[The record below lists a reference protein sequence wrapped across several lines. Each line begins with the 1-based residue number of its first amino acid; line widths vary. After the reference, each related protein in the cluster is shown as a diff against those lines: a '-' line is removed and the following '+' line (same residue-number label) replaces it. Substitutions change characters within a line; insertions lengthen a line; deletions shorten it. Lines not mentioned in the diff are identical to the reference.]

1 MICVSLFLFLSI
13 RFIHKHITGID
24 GQFVDAH
31 VPTFTNSTATD
42 IRALQIPLPS
52 KKDSDAFRIIMSP
65 LTIAGVEERT
75 DGFEPNNGG
84 HAKDNESAT
93 AKTSEYSKHVWSGV
107 IDGKSDSPFKKI
119 ANAANGT
126 RIAVSTSERAK
137 DVIHPST
144 LPAGVTGS
152 SITGRAGGSKKK
164 AARIKISIKGTGH
177 AGAATAKTKV
187 KAQDAPDAKSPEGST
202 TKATETEMRGLEL
215 VEGKVSNETSN
226 ETSNMEPTRAGTPEK
241 KEPPKKI
248 KSSVKKSK
256 HRPASTRSLRNRGVK
271 TDAVVVDSSSVGN
284 NLVKVATN
292 VNANASV
299 EDKAESPVPKSST
312 NGPKKQISTKKPS
325 KPSNGTKKTGQSNAR
340 VCSVDDC
347 SKYRQSKSNGMCRA
361 HYMESQ
367 GLKKYQRHSTM
378 KPAADAITDARGDD
392 DDDDDDESDEDFDI
406 EETWRKIKPGDLV
419 PNTRVL
425 IAYKEKELF
434 RATVREIPDKKGGKY
449 RVHYDTFKKDKT
461 YLVPFSDFRALLDE
475 DNFPVEITETPEGD
489 QGIKKAYSVQVS
501 VFSDGKTSF
510 SSIEMDVIT
519 VNAPAAIEADADL
532 AIDLEWRQCLE
543 SLVSH
548 QKQYGCLPPEG
559 TKAYKWF
566 VKQTYEYC
574 RKKTNRRSSLTQNQI
589 AFLEKK
595 AGFVFRAGRACRA
608 GKRQHEDMANTNDGE
623 DRGTVKPKKTNKK
636 TRKN

>member
-1 MICVSLFLFLSI
+1 MFDLRLIVLVPEPI
-13 RFIHKHITGID
+13 RFIPKTLITGTE

-84 HAKDNESAT
+84 HGKDNESAT
-93 AKTSEYSKHVWSGV
+93 AKTIEYSKHVWSGV

-126 RIAVSTSERAK
+126 RIAVSTSEGTK

-144 LPAGVTGS
+144 LPAGITGS

-164 AARIKISIKGTGH
+164 AARIKINIKGTGNV
-177 AGAATAKTKV
+177 GAATAKTKV

-202 TKATETEMRGLEL
+202 TKATETEMRER
-215 VEGKVSNETSN
+215 KVSNEISN
-226 ETSNMEPTRAGTPEK
+226 ETSNMDPTKAGTPEK

-248 KSSVKKSK
+248 KLSVKKSK
-256 HRPASTRSLRNRGVK
+256 HRPASTISLRTRGVK
-271 TDAVVVDSSSVGN
+271 TDAVVVDAITSSVGN
-284 NLVKVATN
+284 NLVIVATN
-292 VNANASV
+292 VNVNASI

-312 NGPKKQISTKKPS
+312 NGPKKQLSAKKAS
-325 KPSNGTKKTGQSNAR
+325 KPSTGTKKTGQSNGR
-340 VCSVDDC
+340 FCSVDGC
-347 SKYRQSKSNGMCRA
+347 PKYKQRKSNGMCRG

-367 GLKKYQRHSTM
+367 GLIKYQRPSTM
-378 KPAADAITDARGDD
+378 KPAADAVTDARGDD
-392 DDDDDDESDEDFDI
+392 DDDDDDI

-434 RATVREIPDKKGGKY
+434 RATVREIPGKVGGKKY

-475 DNFPVEITETPEGD
+475 DNFPVEIAETPEGD
-489 QGIKKAYSVQVS
+489 EGIKKAYSVQVS
-501 VFSDGKTSF
+501 VFSDGKTSI
-510 SSIEMDVIT
+510 SSSEADVTT

-559 TKAYKWF
+559 TKVYKWF

-595 AGFVFRAGRACRA
+595 AGFVFRAGRNCSA

-623 DRGTVKPKKTNKK
+623 DRGAVKPKKTNKK

>member
-1 MICVSLFLFLSI
+1 
-13 RFIHKHITGID
+13 
-24 GQFVDAH
+24 
-31 VPTFTNSTATD
+31 
-42 IRALQIPLPS
+42 
-52 KKDSDAFRIIMSP
+52 MSP

-84 HAKDNESAT
+84 HGKDNESAT
-93 AKTSEYSKHVWSGV
+93 PKTSEYSKHVWSGV
-107 IDGKSDSPFKKI
+107 IDGKSDCPFKKI
-119 ANAANGT
+119 ASAANGT
-126 RIAVSTSERAK
+126 RIAVSASEGTK

-164 AARIKISIKGTGH
+164 AARIKINIKRTGNV
-177 AGAATAKTKV
+177 GAATAKTKV
-187 KAQDAPDAKSPEGST
+187 KAQDAPDAK
-202 TKATETEMRGLEL
+202 R
-215 VEGKVSNETSN
+215 KVSNEISN
-226 ETSNMEPTRAGTPEK
+226 ETSNMDPTKAGTPEK

-248 KSSVKKSK
+248 KLSVKKSK
-256 HRPASTRSLRNRGVK
+256 HRPASTISLRTRGVK
-271 TDAVVVDSSSVGN
+271 TDAVVVDAITSSVGN
-284 NLVKVATN
+284 NLVIVATN
-292 VNANASV
+292 VNVNASI
-299 EDKAESPVPKSST
+299 EDKAESLVPKSST
-312 NGPKKQISTKKPS
+312 NDPKKQLSTKKAS
-325 KPSNGTKKTGQSNAR
+325 KPSTGTKQTGQSNGR
-340 VCSVDDC
+340 FCSVDGC
-347 SKYRQSKSNGMCRA
+347 PKYRQRKSNNMCRG

-367 GLKKYQRHSTM
+367 GLKKYQRPSTI
-378 KPAADAITDARGDD
+378 KPAADAVTDARGDYDD
-392 DDDDDDESDEDFDI
+392 DDDDDV

-434 RATVREIPDKKGGKY
+434 RATVREIPGKVGGKY

-475 DNFPVEITETPEGD
+475 DNFPVEIAETPEGD
-489 QGIKKAYSVQVS
+489 EEIKKAYSVQVL
-501 VFSDGKTSF
+501 VFSDGKTSI
-510 SSIEMDVIT
+510 SSIEADVTT

-548 QKQYGCLPPEG
+548 QKQYGYLPPEG

-574 RKKTNRRSSLTQNQI
+574 RKKTNRRSSLTPNQI

-595 AGFVFRAGRACRA
+595 AGFVFRCSA
-608 GKRQHEDMANTNDGE
+608 GKRRHEDKANTNDGE
-623 DRGTVKPKKTNKK
+623 DRGAVKPKKTNKK

>member
-1 MICVSLFLFLSI
+1 
-13 RFIHKHITGID
+13 
-24 GQFVDAH
+24 
-31 VPTFTNSTATD
+31 
-42 IRALQIPLPS
+42 
-52 KKDSDAFRIIMSP
+52 MSP

-84 HAKDNESAT
+84 HGKDNESAT
-93 AKTSEYSKHVWSGV
+93 PKTSEYSKHVWSGV

-119 ANAANGT
+119 ASAANGT
-126 RIAVSTSERAK
+126 RIAVSTSEGTK

-164 AARIKISIKGTGH
+164 AARIKINIKRTGNV
-177 AGAATAKTKV
+177 GAATAKTKV
-187 KAQDAPDAKSPEGST
+187 KAQDAPDAK
-202 TKATETEMRGLEL
+202 R
-215 VEGKVSNETSN
+215 KVSNEISN
-226 ETSNMEPTRAGTPEK
+226 ETSNMDPTKAGTPEK

-248 KSSVKKSK
+248 KLSVKKSK
-256 HRPASTRSLRNRGVK
+256 HRPASTISLRTRGVK
-271 TDAVVVDSSSVGN
+271 TDAVVVDAITSSVGN
-284 NLVKVATN
+284 NLVIVATN
-292 VNANASV
+292 VNVNASI
-299 EDKAESPVPKSST
+299 EDKAESLVPKSST
-312 NGPKKQISTKKPS
+312 NDPKKQLSTKKAS
-325 KPSNGTKKTGQSNAR
+325 KPSTGTKKTGQSNGR
-340 VCSVDDC
+340 FCSVDGC
-347 SKYRQSKSNGMCRA
+347 PKYRQRKSNNMCRG

-367 GLKKYQRHSTM
+367 GLKKYQRPSTI
-378 KPAADAITDARGDD
+378 KPAADAVTDARGDYDD
-392 DDDDDDESDEDFDI
+392 DDDDDV

-434 RATVREIPDKKGGKY
+434 RATVREIPGKVGGKY

-475 DNFPVEITETPEGD
+475 DNFPVEIAETPEGD
-489 QGIKKAYSVQVS
+489 EEIKKAYSVQVL
-501 VFSDGKTSF
+501 VFSDGKTSI
-510 SSIEMDVIT
+510 SSIEADVTT

-548 QKQYGCLPPEG
+548 QKQYGYLPPEG

-574 RKKTNRRSSLTQNQI
+574 RKKTNRRSSLTPNQI

-595 AGFVFRAGRACRA
+595 AGFVFRCSA
-608 GKRQHEDMANTNDGE
+608 GKRRHEDKANTNDGE
-623 DRGTVKPKKTNKK
+623 DRGAVKPKKTNKK

>member
-1 MICVSLFLFLSI
+1 MFDLRLIVLVPEPI
-13 RFIHKHITGID
+13 RFIPKTLITGTE

-31 VPTFTNSTATD
+31 VPTFTNSTAID

-84 HAKDNESAT
+84 HGKDNESAT
-93 AKTSEYSKHVWSGV
+93 AKTIEYSKHVWSGV

-119 ANAANGT
+119 AKAANGT
-126 RIAVSTSERAK
+126 RIAVSTSEGTK

-144 LPAGVTGS
+144 LPAGITGS

-164 AARIKISIKGTGH
+164 AARIKINIKGTGNV
-177 AGAATAKTKV
+177 GAATAKTKV

-202 TKATETEMRGLEL
+202 TKATETEMRER
-215 VEGKVSNETSN
+215 KVSNEISN
-226 ETSNMEPTRAGTPEK
+226 ETSNMDPTKAGTPEK

-248 KSSVKKSK
+248 KLSVKKSK
-256 HRPASTRSLRNRGVK
+256 HRPASTISLRTRGVK
-271 TDAVVVDSSSVGN
+271 TDAVVVDAITSSVGN
-284 NLVKVATN
+284 NLVIVATN
-292 VNANASV
+292 VNVNASI

-312 NGPKKQISTKKPS
+312 NGPKKQLSAKKAS
-325 KPSNGTKKTGQSNAR
+325 KPSTGIKKTGQSNGR
-340 VCSVDDC
+340 FCSVDGC
-347 SKYRQSKSNGMCRA
+347 PKYKQRKSNGMCRG

-367 GLKKYQRHSTM
+367 GLIKYQRPSTM
-378 KPAADAITDARGDD
+378 KPAADAVTDARGDD
-392 DDDDDDESDEDFDI
+392 DDDDDDI

-434 RATVREIPDKKGGKY
+434 RATVREIPGKVGGKKY

-475 DNFPVEITETPEGD
+475 DNFPVEIAETPEGD
-489 QGIKKAYSVQVS
+489 EGIKKAYSVQVS
-501 VFSDGKTSF
+501 VFSDGKTSI
-510 SSIEMDVIT
+510 SSSEADVTT

-559 TKAYKWF
+559 TKVYKWF

-595 AGFVFRAGRACRA
+595 AGFVFRAGRNCSA

-623 DRGTVKPKKTNKK
+623 DRGAVKPKKTNKK

>member
-1 MICVSLFLFLSI
+1 MVSTYIYEVDLSFGAFVMYLGTSMFDLRLI
-13 RFIHKHITGID
+13 VLVPEPTRFIHKTLITGTD

-65 LTIAGVEERT
+65 LTIAGVEEERT

-84 HAKDNESAT
+84 HAKDNASAT

-107 IDGKSDSPFKKI
+107 VDGKSDSPFKKI

-126 RIAVSTSERAK
+126 RIAVSTREGAK
-137 DVIHPST
+137 DLIHPST

-164 AARIKISIKGTGH
+164 ATRIKINLKGTGH

-187 KAQDAPDAKSPEGST
+187 KAQDAPDAKS
-202 TKATETEMRGLEL
+202 
-215 VEGKVSNETSN
+215 N
-226 ETSNMEPTRAGTPEK
+226 ETSNMKPTKVGTPEK

-256 HRPASTRSLRNRGVK
+256 HRPASIRSLRTRGVK
-271 TDAVVVDSSSVGN
+271 TDAVVVDASSVGN
-284 NLVKVATN
+284 NLVKA
-292 VNANASV
+292 
-299 EDKAESPVPKSST
+299 
-312 NGPKKQISTKKPS
+312 
-325 KPSNGTKKTGQSNAR
+325 TKKTSQPDAR
-340 VCSVDDC
+340 ICSVDGC
-347 SKYRQSKSNGMCRA
+347 PKYRQSKSDGMCRG
-361 HYMESQ
+361 HYVESQ

-378 KPAADAITDARGDD
+378 KPAADEVTNARGED

-434 RATVREIPDKKGGKY
+434 RATVREIPDKEGGKY

-475 DNFPVEITETPEGD
+475 DNCPVEITEMSDGDEG
-489 QGIKKAYSVQVS
+489 IRKTYSVQVS

-510 SSIEMDVIT
+510 SSIETDVTT

-548 QKQYGCLPPEG
+548 QKQYGCLPPKG

-566 VKQTYEYC
+566 AKQTYEYC

-595 AGFVFRAGRACRA
+595 AGFVFRAGRNSSA
-608 GKRQHEDMANTNDGE
+608 GKRQHEDMANPA
-623 DRGTVKPKKTNKK
+623 VKPKKTNKK

>member
-1 MICVSLFLFLSI
+1 MFDLRLIVLVPEPI
-13 RFIHKHITGID
+13 RFIPKTLITGTE

-31 VPTFTNSTATD
+31 VPTFTNSTAID

-84 HAKDNESAT
+84 HGKDNESAT
-93 AKTSEYSKHVWSGV
+93 AKTIEYSKHVWSGV

-119 ANAANGT
+119 AKAANGT
-126 RIAVSTSERAK
+126 RIAVSTSEGTK

-144 LPAGVTGS
+144 LPAGITGS

-164 AARIKISIKGTGH
+164 AARIKINIKGTGNV
-177 AGAATAKTKV
+177 GAATAKTKV

-202 TKATETEMRGLEL
+202 TKATETEMRER
-215 VEGKVSNETSN
+215 KVSNEISN
-226 ETSNMEPTRAGTPEK
+226 ETSNMDPTKAGTPEK

-248 KSSVKKSK
+248 KLSVKKSK
-256 HRPASTRSLRNRGVK
+256 HRPASTISLRTRGVK
-271 TDAVVVDSSSVGN
+271 TDAVVVDAITSSVGN
-284 NLVKVATN
+284 NLVIVATN
-292 VNANASV
+292 VNVNASI
-299 EDKAESPVPKSST
+299 EDKAESPVPKSSM
-312 NGPKKQISTKKPS
+312 NGPKEQLSAKKAS
-325 KPSNGTKKTGQSNAR
+325 KPSTGIKKTGQSNGR
-340 VCSVDDC
+340 FCSVDGC
-347 SKYRQSKSNGMCRA
+347 PKYKQRKSNGMCRG

-367 GLKKYQRHSTM
+367 GLIKYQRPSTM
-378 KPAADAITDARGDD
+378 KPAADAVTDARGDD
-392 DDDDDDESDEDFDI
+392 DDDDDDI

-434 RATVREIPDKKGGKY
+434 RATVREIPGKVGGKY

-475 DNFPVEITETPEGD
+475 DNFPVEIAETPEGD
-489 QGIKKAYSVQVS
+489 EGIKKAYSVQVS
-501 VFSDGKTSF
+501 VFSDGKTSI
-510 SSIEMDVIT
+510 SSIEADVTT

-559 TKAYKWF
+559 TKVYKWF

-595 AGFVFRAGRACRA
+595 AGFVFRAGRNCSA

-623 DRGTVKPKKTNKK
+623 DRGAVKPKKTNKK